1 MTPRLPLPIQPQSIN
16 PPPPQSP
23 QAKREDVI
31 DAADHHGRD
40 DLTSLKR
47 RRLETVGSHSPVP
60 RPSSAH
66 THTQLSPN
74 GQQQP
79 PSPYHYPYS
88 HTTNS
93 THHLQHQSAQLHQ
106 PPPPQ
111 LQQQHPPPPP
121 PPSLHD
127 YHYTHGP
134 PISPNMTQAPPA
146 VQTPTQTP
154 LGLHQPHGGIHGP
167 PPPPPPP
174 QTLIYPHQQYFSPYG
189 VGDMRYPTPPQPMA
203 HAHGPSGPMPPMGPP
218 HSHLQHHH
226 IPPPP
231 PHLMGHQMQL
241 GVAVPGPSFALR
253 RPIPA
258 RQRTSIACRYCRR
271 RKIRCSGFDPENPD
285 SRCSNCIRFNQ
296 ECVFIPVSSMASTDK
311 KSGSADGASADGV
324 GAGGYD
330 RLSPTLS
337 DSDKREWK
345 PQPHPTSPTEIRN
358 AISPAISPSPPTAA
372 AASSAAAAASSA
384 STSPT
389 SATSST
395 APTRSK
401 LSIQNLL
408 G

>member
-1 MTPRLPLPIQPQSIN
+1 MTPRLPLPIQAQSIN
-16 PPPPQSP
+16 LPPPQSP
-23 QAKREDVI
+23 QVKREDLI
-31 DAADHHGRD
+31 DASDHSRE

-66 THTQLSPN
+66 TQTQLSPN
-74 GQQQP
+74 GQQP
-79 PSPYHYPYS
+79 PSPYYPYS
-88 HTTNS
+88 HTHNS
-93 THHLQHQSAQLHQ
+93 THPLQHPSAQLHQ
-106 PPPPQ
+106 PPPPPP
-111 LQQQHPPPPP
+111 QQQQAPLPPH
-121 PPSLHD
+121 HD

-134 PISPNMTQAPPA
+134 PISPIMGQAPPT

-154 LGLHQPHGGIHGP
+154 SGLHQPHGGIQGG

-203 HAHGPSGPMPPMGPP
+203 HSHGPTGPMPPMGPP

-241 GVAVPGPSFALR
+241 GVAVHGPSFALR

-311 KSGSADGASADGV
+311 KGGGADGAVEGV

-372 AASSAAAAASSA
+372 TAPVAAASST

-389 SATSST
+389 SASSST
-395 APTRSK
+395 LPTPPTRSK

>member
-1 MTPRLPLPIQPQSIN
+1 MTPRLPLPIQPQSN
-16 PPPPQSP
+16 HPPPSP
-23 QAKREDVI
+23 QVKREALDDVHRQHRLVKREDM
-31 DAADHHGRD
+31 D
-40 DLTSLKR
+40 DREDPSLKR
-47 RRLETVGSHSPVP
+47 RRLESGAPHSPVP

-66 THTQLSPN
+66 TQLSPN
-74 GQQQP
+74 GQP

-88 HTTNS
+88 HPPS
-93 THHLQHQSAQLHQ
+93 SHAQHPAQL
-106 PPPPQ
+106 
-111 LQQQHPPPPP
+111 HPPPPP
-121 PPSLHD
+121 HD

-134 PISPNMTQAPPA
+134 PISPNMTQPA
-146 VQTPTQTP
+146 
-154 LGLHQPHGGIHGP
+154 QPMHGAP

-174 QTLIYPHQQYFSPYG
+174 QTLIYPHQQYFPYG
-189 VGDMRYPTPPQPMA
+189 VGDMRYPTPPQPLQHQA
-203 HAHGPSGPMPPMGPP
+203 LPMGPP
-218 HSHLQHHH
+218 QHLQHHH
-226 IPPPP
+226 IPPPM
-231 PHLMGHQMQL
+231 LGHQMQL

-311 KSGSADGASADGV
+311 KTEGSAEP
-324 GAGGYD
+324 AGYE

-358 AISPAISPSPPTAA
+358 AISPPPTAS
-372 AASSAAAAASSA
+372 ASRSPSSA
-384 STSPT
+384 S
-389 SATSST
+389 